1 MLTTEIAEL
10 EERKQSSKK
19 KAAELSQK
27 IRELETAIEN
37 ANEAA
42 IESQI
47 ESCQSRIRGLQEK
60 CDNFRHQKDDYISKR
75 NISEDKIRIEN
86 EKLKKLQSAD
96 SKRMNL
102 LRNCNEDAFKGV
114 QWLRMNKDSQNFEN
128 PEGIYEPIMTV
139 VRQVRMLIF
148 SSVIFIIFSPVCTNR
163 EGVRNL
169 ILVYPTLIHKF
180 FGTFF
185 CEIHTV
191 NILKYWCI
199 LGYTGYTSN
208 APHVH
213 LQLQDSR

>member
-1 MLTTEIAEL
+1 MKSEFKKQLVPDRVLPPLIILLFPYRITMLTTEITEL

-27 IRELETAIEN
+27 IRELETNIEN

-47 ESCQSRIRGLQEK
+47 ESCQSKIRGLQEK

-75 NISEDKIRIEN
+75 NISEGKIKIEN

-139 VRQVRMLIF
+139 VRQVR
-148 SSVIFIIFSPVCTNR
+148 SVIFIIFSPVCTIQGGR
-163 EGVRNL
+163 
-169 ILVYPTLIHKF
+169 
-180 FGTFF
+180 
-185 CEIHTV
+185 
-191 NILKYWCI
+191 
-199 LGYTGYTSN
+199 
-208 APHVH
+208 
-213 LQLQDSR
+213 